1 MILAFCLYKYF
12 PFGGLQRDFLRI
24 AMACQARGH
33 HIRVYTQSW
42 EGPLVDDFELIQ
54 VPVRKHTNHA
64 RNKEYYQWV
73 RQHMRQNPV
82 DRVIG
87 FNKMPGLDFY
97 YAADVCYA
105 EKVAQEKGF
114 LYRLTARYKHYA
126 TFEKAVFERSNH
138 TKMLMLT
145 HRQIDDFKKHYGTQD
160 ERFII
165 LPPGISPD
173 RKYGPDSEQIRAKFR
188 LEQQIPDDNRVV
200 LQVGSDFKRK
210 GVERSL
216 HAIASLPAADR
227 KQTVFL
233 VVGQDKPE
241 RYQKIASQLG
251 IGSQV
256 RFFSGRN
263 DIPDFMAAADVL
275 IHPAYQ
281 EAAGIVL
288 LEALTA
294 GLPVIV
300 TEVCGYA
307 FYIHQANAGAV
318 IKEPYHQ
325 ADLNNALQH
334 ALTHPDERAQWAANA
349 RHFADTEDLYSLPE
363 KAAALI
369 TGEQQ

>member
-1 MILAFCLYKYF
+1 MIIAFCLYKYF

-24 AMACQARGH
+24 AQACQARGH
-33 HIRVYTQSW
+33 HIRVYVQSW
-42 EGPLVDDFELIQ
+42 EGSQIDNFELIQ

-64 RNKEYYQWV
+64 RNKEYYQWIQ
-73 RQHMRQNPV
+73 QHMQQHPV
-82 DRVIG
+82 DRIVG

-114 LYRLTARYKHYA
+114 LYRLTSRYRHYA
-126 TFEKAVFERSNH
+126 AFEKAVFERDSR

-160 ERFII
+160 ERFVI

-173 RKYGPDSEQIRAKFR
+173 RKYRPDAAQVRTRFR
-188 LEQQIPDDNRVV
+188 QEQQIPQHSLVV
-200 LQVGSDFKRK
+200 LQVGSDFYRK

-216 HAIASLPAADR
+216 YAIASLPETQR
-227 KQTVFL
+227 KQTIYL
-233 VVGQDKPE
+233 VVGQDKPG
-241 RYQKIASQLG
+241 RYQKIASRLG
-251 IGSQV
+251 ISAQV

-263 DIPDFMAAADVL
+263 DIPDFMAAADLL
-275 IHPAYQ
+275 IHPAHQ

-300 TEVCGYA
+300 TDVCGYA
-307 FYIHQANAGAV
+307 FYIDRANAGAV
-318 IKEPYHQ
+318 IEEPYRQ
-325 ADLNNALQH
+325 NELNAVLHH
-334 ALTHPDERAQWAANA
+334 ALSQTEERTQWAANA
-349 RHFADTEDLYSLPE
+349 RHFADTADLYSLPE

-369 TGEQQ
+369 TGDPS

>member
-24 AMACQARGH
+24 TQACQARGH

-42 EGPLVDDFELIQ
+42 EGPLVDGFELIQ
-54 VPVRKHTNHA
+54 VPIRKHTNHA

-73 RQHMRQNPV
+73 QQHIRRNPV
-82 DRVIG
+82 DRIIG

-114 LYRLTARYKHYA
+114 FYRLTPRYKHYA
-126 TFEKAVFERSNH
+126 AFEKAVFERSSQ

-145 HRQIDDFKKHYGTQD
+145 LRQIDDFKKHYGTQE
-160 ERFII
+160 ERFVI

-173 RKYGPDSEQIRAKFR
+173 RKYGPDAAQIRARFR
-188 LEQQIPDDNRVV
+188 QAQQIAENSQVI
-200 LQVGSDFKRK
+200 LQVGSDFNRK

-216 HAIASLPAADR
+216 KALASLSEADR
-227 KQTVFL
+227 KQIIFL

-241 RYQKIASQLG
+241 RYQKIAAQLG
-251 IGSQV
+251 IDPQV

-263 DIPDFMAAADVL
+263 DIPDFMAAADLL
-275 IHPAYQ
+275 IHPAHQ

-288 LEALTA
+288 LEAITS

-300 TEVCGYA
+300 TDVCGYA
-307 FYIHQANAGAV
+307 FYINRAKAGVV
-318 IKEPYHQ
+318 IKEPYRQ
-325 ADLNNALQH
+325 SDLNNALQY
-334 ALTHPDERAQWAANA
+334 ALNHPEVRTQWAANA

-369 TGEQQ
+369 TDEQP